1 MPAIKL
7 IHITKRWGSF
17 YGVDDLS
24 LDIKDNAFVTLL
36 GPSGCGKTTILRMI
50 AGLETPTE
58 GKIVIGDQ
66 VVFDSDAGINVPP
79 NKRRVGFLFQNY
91 ALWPNMTVY
100 QNISFGLKNV
110 KEEMAV
116 LDVEAKKA
124 SDILRSLSGG
134 RKIRE
139 LILECRDKKGNPDA
153 QKAYV
158 KLIDTFGLSMMT
170 AKELY
175 DLKIQDAADP
185 DSAAAEAKKAYEKKL
200 EDRKAAR
207 RARGEDLNAD
217 CQVVRGGIPLKAV
230 RKLSAEEIDARVR
243 EVARIV
249 KIGMFMDRYPAEL
262 SGGQQQRVAIART
275 LAPKPRVLFMDEPL
289 SNLDAKLRLEMR
301 YELQRLHLETGS
313 TLVYVTHDQM
323 EAMTLATSICLLNNG
338 VLQQYDAP
346 LTVYNQPANLF
357 AADFVGNPSI
367 NFVEAKVVHDARE
380 SAAAGAAAGAAM
392 TGEAAGGIQLE
403 LFRGLRAV
411 FVPSAPLNL
420 EAWFQ
425 ERERWN
431 EQERQREAERLT
443 DKKLVEK
450 SNKDEVF
457 RYHIQKIMEEDTSIQ
472 ETPVLTNDDLV
483 LGIRP
488 EAVDIEENGALSSIV
503 YGAMPT
509 GMETTLK
516 LSVADTWLLTGVIF
530 GSNTFRIGEKVSI
543 NLNGNHILLFDR
555 QSGRRISEGRLEFVR
570 ERQRSA
576 IEMSLNFNA
585 E

>member
-58 GKIVIGDQ
+58 GKIMIGDQ

-79 NKRRVGFLFQNY
+79 NKRKVGFLFQNY

-262 SGGQQQRVAIART
+262 SGGQKQRVAIART
-275 LAPKPRVLFMDEPL
+275 LAPQPRVLFMDEPL

-570 ERQRSA
+570 D
-576 IEMSLNFNA
+576 IDL
-585 E
+585 

>member
-58 GKIVIGDQ
+58 GKIMIGDQ

-79 NKRRVGFLFQNY
+79 NKRKVGFLFQNY

-116 LDVEAKKA
+116 LDVEAKRA

-139 LILECRDKKGNPDA
+139 LILECRDKKGKPDA

-380 SAAAGAAAGAAM
+380 SAAAGLAAGAAM
-392 TGEAAGGIQLE
+392 TSEAAGGIQLE

-555 QSGRRISEGRLEFVR
+555 QSGRRISEGRLEFAGKGSEVR
-570 ERQRSA
+570 
-576 IEMSLNFNA
+576 
-585 E
+585 

>member
-58 GKIVIGDQ
+58 GKIMIGDQ

-79 NKRRVGFLFQNY
+79 NKRKVGFLFQNY

-200 EDRKAAR
+200 EDRKSRAPRERGGSQRGLSGRQGRDSAEGRPQTFR
-207 RARGEDLNAD
+207 RRNRCTCARGCEN
-217 CQVVRGGIPLKAV
+217 CQN
-230 RKLSAEEIDARVR
+230 
-243 EVARIV
+243 
-249 KIGMFMDRYPAEL
+249 RYVHGPV
-262 SGGQQQRVAIART
+262 SGGAFRRT
-275 LAPKPRVLFMDEPL
+275 
-289 SNLDAKLRLEMR
+289 
-301 YELQRLHLETGS
+301 
-313 TLVYVTHDQM
+313 
-323 EAMTLATSICLLNNG
+323 
-338 VLQQYDAP
+338 
-346 LTVYNQPANLF
+346 
-357 AADFVGNPSI
+357 
-367 NFVEAKVVHDARE
+367 
-380 SAAAGAAAGAAM
+380 AAACRDRENTGTQTESTVHGRAA
-392 TGEAAGGIQLE
+392 
-403 LFRGLRAV
+403 V
-411 FVPSAPLNL
+411 KP
-420 EAWFQ
+420 
-425 ERERWN
+425 
-431 EQERQREAERLT
+431 
-443 DKKLVEK
+443 
-450 SNKDEVF
+450 
-457 RYHIQKIMEEDTSIQ
+457 
-472 ETPVLTNDDLV
+472 
-483 LGIRP
+483 
-488 EAVDIEENGALSSIV
+488 
-503 YGAMPT
+503 
-509 GMETTLK
+509 
-516 LSVADTWLLTGVIF
+516 
-530 GSNTFRIGEKVSI
+530 
-543 NLNGNHILLFDR
+543 
-555 QSGRRISEGRLEFVR
+555 
-570 ERQRSA
+570 
-576 IEMSLNFNA
+576 
-585 E
+585 

>member
-58 GKIVIGDQ
+58 GKIMIGDQ

-79 NKRRVGFLFQNY
+79 NKRKVGFLFQNY

-110 KEEMAV
+110 KEEMPV
-116 LDVEAKKA
+116 LDVEAKRA

-570 ERQRSA
+570 D
-576 IEMSLNFNA
+576 IDL
-585 E
+585 

>member
-58 GKIVIGDQ
+58 GKIMIGDQ

-79 NKRRVGFLFQNY
+79 NKRKVGFLFQNY

-207 RARGEDLNAD
+207 RARGEDINAD

-570 ERQRSA
+570 D
-576 IEMSLNFNA
+576 IDL
-585 E
+585 

>member
-58 GKIVIGDQ
+58 GKIMIGDQ

-79 NKRRVGFLFQNY
+79 NKRKVGFLFQNY

-175 DLKIQDAADP
+175 DLKLQDAADP

-392 TGEAAGGIQLE
+392 TSEAAGGIQLE

-443 DKKLVEK
+443 DKRLVEK

-570 ERQRSA
+570 D
-576 IEMSLNFNA
+576 IDL
-585 E
+585 

>member
-79 NKRRVGFLFQNY
+79 NKRKVGFLFQNY

-116 LDVEAKKA
+116 LDVEAKRA

-134 RKIRE
+134 RRIRE
-139 LILECRDKKGNPDA
+139 LILECRDKKGSPDA

-367 NFVEAKVVHDARE
+367 NFVEAKIVHDARE
-380 SAAAGAAAGAAM
+380 CAAAGAAASAAM

-555 QSGRRISEGRLEFVR
+555 QSGRRISEGRLEFAGKGSEVR
-570 ERQRSA
+570 
-576 IEMSLNFNA
+576 
-585 E
+585 